1 MSLGGALAHALGV
14 GDALHAVEHPVAA
27 YQHADRWLW
36 GKELQGAHTL
46 LKTAEGVPTMARAGL
61 MLGSTQP
68 RAGLALITRGPR
80 AALRTEIGSAR
91 LAEQI
96 GKGFYQSVNEAGL
109 HPLRNP
115 TATLLAV
122 PFTPGALGRAVETG
136 VLRATDEAAIRA
148 AARNTALHTPE
159 RSALGHTL
167 RDISDNQRQFTAA
180 QRQVDAHVHLKV
192 KDLPKSE
199 QSAAADAEYAQIH
212 RALLRPGQ
220 TAEAGVAGLSDF
232 EASDKVMRSIGAHRL
247 EGSPE
252 SIPGA
257 YMKHPV
263 SGFTVRNP
271 DVPRTMVVNRP
282 GEPPRIHDTIVN
294 QFGNEVPIPGSERA
308 PEYLYR
314 AISEADYQQALKNGY
329 LKSDQRMNLADEGTV
344 ASLTDPTFYLPGKL
358 ASSAKGEHLG
368 RVIRIKYTEADG
380 WKLDHDG
387 YVKSHARIP
396 IDRID
401 AAPQFK
407 VTKGTIPSSITG
419 NPIEHISTRPTG
431 VGLPGATADRDA
443 YAAIRRG
450 S

>member
-192 KDLPKSE
+192 KDLP
-199 QSAAADAEYAQIH
+199 
-212 RALLRPGQ
+212 
-220 TAEAGVAGLSDF
+220 
-232 EASDKVMRSIGAHRL
+232 
-247 EGSPE
+247 
-252 SIPGA
+252 
-257 YMKHPV
+257 
-263 SGFTVRNP
+263 
-271 DVPRTMVVNRP
+271 
-282 GEPPRIHDTIVN
+282 
-294 QFGNEVPIPGSERA
+294 
-308 PEYLYR
+308 
-314 AISEADYQQALKNGY
+314 
-329 LKSDQRMNLADEGTV
+329 
-344 ASLTDPTFYLPGKL
+344 
-358 ASSAKGEHLG
+358 
-368 RVIRIKYTEADG
+368 
-380 WKLDHDG
+380 
-387 YVKSHARIP
+387 
-396 IDRID
+396 
-401 AAPQFK
+401 
-407 VTKGTIPSSITG
+407 
-419 NPIEHISTRPTG
+419 
-431 VGLPGATADRDA
+431 
-443 YAAIRRG
+443 
-450 S
+450 